1 MKAQGGDFTIS
12 LTAADSSLFGK
23 TLMLLGG
30 AEHAF
35 LRKTLISVFSRKRLT
50 SYLPTME
57 SNIRKHLRLWIR
69 ECERNNG
76 SGTIRVQSRARDMVF
91 DFLMNAFLG
100 SDYDHHIRWRE
111 NYYALIKGIQAFPLN
126 FPGTTFWR
134 ALKARK
140 VLIRDMTPIVQA
152 SIERAREGRKLY
164 SFTDYWIQ
172 SLIEK
177 SEGQLEDSDI
187 KRIVIDHQVSF
198 LLGGLDTTV
207 STLTAFFGLMSAH
220 PDVLARMHSEQ
231 IQLRPNDS
239 PITTEILNQMTY
251 TTQVSDAVICKV
263 GLCYKY
269 SIFLL
274 KVMREILRFE
284 NPLFCLGLKA
294 KRDCKINGI
303 FISKDTWVV
312 PNLRHVLFDDGFSE
326 PHKFDPDRFGPE
338 RREHIRN
345 VKHYIPFGVGAHRC
359 VGKNIAE
366 LSVLLTSAIAS
377 GMADWRRIETDKS
390 YKMIFDATIVPA
402 DGCVISIK
410 KK

>member
-1 MKAQGGDFTIS
+1 MKAQGRDFTIS
-12 LTAADSSLFGK
+12 LTPADDSLFGK
-23 TLMLLGG
+23 TLIFVSG
-30 AEHAF
+30 AEHVF
-35 LRKTLISVFSRKRLT
+35 LRKTLISVLSRKRLT

-57 SNIRKHLRLWIR
+57 SNARKHLRLWIR

-100 SDYDHHIRWRE
+100 PDYDRHLHWRE
-111 NYYALIKGIQAFPLN
+111 NYYAVIKGVQAFPLN

-140 VLIRDMTPIVQA
+140 LLIRDMMPIVQA

-164 SFTDYWIQ
+164 SLTDHWIQ

-177 SEGQLEDSDI
+177 SDGQLEDSDI
-187 KRIVIDHQVSF
+187 KRIVTDHQVTF
-198 LLGGLDTTV
+198 LLAGLDTTV

-220 PDVLARMHSEQ
+220 PDVLARIHSEQ

-263 GLCYKY
+263 GLCHKD
-269 SIFLL
+269 SIFLI

-284 NPLFCLGLKA
+284 HPLLGLGFKA
-294 KRDCKINGI
+294 ERDCKINGI
-303 FISKDTWVV
+303 FIPKETRVV
-312 PNLRHVLFDDGFSE
+312 PNLRHVLFTDGFSE

-345 VKHYIPFGVGAHRC
+345 VKHYIPFGVGVHRC
-359 VGKNIAE
+359 VGKNLAE
-366 LSVLLTSAIAS
+366 LSILLTTAIAS

-402 DGCVISIK
+402 DGCVISIRAR
-410 KK
+410 